1 MPPVTSE
8 PTPMRIRVHDGR
20 LDRAAL
26 GRAVLQHCP
35 YALLPLDA
43 RELLTFDTTAWPWS
57 TAPEHHDLTIAHRFL

>member
-1 MPPVTSE
+1 
-8 PTPMRIRVHDGR
+8 MRIRVHDGR